1 MCSVLYEFD
10 LIVFIV
16 DIICIWLYKL
26 VSDDVHVQFL
36 VSSMQYIYQKWSDI
50 SIKVYFSHKQ
60 RSAVWLNLNKP
71 RQ

>member
-10 LIVFIV
+10 FIVFIV

-26 VSDDVHVQFL
+26 ASDDVHVQFL

-50 SIKVYFSHKQ
+50 SMKVYFSHK
-60 RSAVWLNLNKP
+60 
-71 RQ
+71 